1 MKKVMLSL
9 VAILSVIS
17 LVGCEAYD
25 NAVKEQEAKEE
36 DFNSYLNLMVV
47 AESRS
52 FSGEREYIYVDKNT
66 KVLYYVVDDLNC
78 YGITPILNTD
88 GTPKLYEKDLTK

>member
-9 VAILSVIS
+9 VAILSAIS

-36 DFNSYLNLMVV
+36 EFNSYFNLEVV
-47 AESRS
+47 AKSTN
-52 FSGEREYIYVDKNT
+52 FSGNYEYIYVDKNT
-66 KVLYYVVDDLNC
+66 KVLYYVVDDLKC
-78 YGITPILNTD
+78 YGITPILNAD
-88 GTPKLYEKDLTK
+88 GTPKLYEGDLTK